1 VQLANGQCISK
12 TVFIFSF
19 EINVPA
25 NSNLLYNKQ
34 IINQFGILVS
44 FILGLAH
51 PVDAS

>member
-1 VQLANGQCISK
+1 MDNISLKQCKFLVSK
-12 TVFIFSF
+12 
-19 EINVPA
+19 INIPA

-34 IINQFGILVS
+34 IINQFDVLVY

>member
-1 VQLANGQCISK
+1 MDNISLK
-12 TVFIFSF
+12 TASISSF
-19 EINVPA
+19 KVNIPE

-34 IINQFGILVS
+34 IINQFCVLMS